1 MSSRLKGDL
10 TVYWNKSS
18 GQGDVMF
25 HSTGDAVGARRLL
38 YHAFSI
44 VKMGSESDAKSLLD
58 ELEAR
63 GYDLSTIRFSINRKP
78 SVENKDK
85 P

>member
-1 MSSRLKGDL
+1 MSGRLKGDL
-10 TVYWNKSS
+10 TVYWNKTS

-25 HSTGDAVGARRLL
+25 HSTGDSVGGRRLL
-38 YHAFSI
+38 YHFFSI
-44 VKMGSESDAKSLLD
+44 VKMGNGPDDKSLLD

-63 GYDLSTIRFSINRKP
+63 GYDLSTIRFSIDRKP
-78 SVENKDK
+78 EPPKEN